1 MSDPNM
7 ITAYSWATGIFQQ
20 TLPASL
26 TDAEKRAELVYK
38 INSLL
43 IRDKNGLSAD
53 IPLKDL
59 DSDDKNDRLNKIAQM
74 SITYLTEQMDEKLRK
89 NILLRLWTGCMD
101 AAKAIRFSS
110 VAGIRNGV
118 VIEAPITTQHRQIL
132 FQLIDL
138 LAKTDLIYAA
148 GVEAAPL
155 YKKLVKQYYSFSG
168 VPSDSI
174 VRKYSNE
181 YQKE

>member
-1 MSDPNM
+1 
-7 ITAYSWATGIFQQ
+7 
-20 TLPASL
+20 
-26 TDAEKRAELVYK
+26 VYQ
-38 INSLL
+38 INTQL
-43 IRDKNGLSAD
+43 IREQNDLSAD
-53 IPLKDL
+53 TPLKDL
-59 DSDDKNDRLNKIAQM
+59 DSDHKNNRLNKVAQM
-74 SITYLTEQMDEKLRK
+74 SMAYLTEQMDEKLRK
-89 NILLRLWTGCMD
+89 NILLRLWTGCME

-110 VAGIRNGV
+110 VAGIRDGV
-118 VIEAPITTQHRQIL
+118 VIEAPITMQHRHIL

-155 YKKLVKQYYSFSG
+155 YKKLVKQYYSFNG

-174 VRKYSNE
+174 VRKHSNE

>member
-1 MSDPNM
+1 M
-7 ITAYSWATGIFQQ
+7 ITAYSWAAGIFQP

-26 TDAEKRAELVYK
+26 TDAEKRAELVHQ
-38 INSLL
+38 INSPL
-43 IRDKNGLSAD
+43 IKGNNAD

-59 DSDDKNDRLNKIAQM
+59 DSDDKNNRLNEIAQLSM
-74 SITYLTEQMDEKLRK
+74 AYLTEQMDEKLRK
-89 NILLRLWTGCMD
+89 NILLRLWMGCMD

-110 VAGIRNGV
+110 VAGVRNGV
-118 VIEAPITTQHRQIL
+118 VIEAPMTTQHRQIL

-138 LAKTDLIYAA
+138 LSKTDLIYAA

-155 YKKLVKQYYSFSG
+155 YKKLVKQYYSFDG
-168 VPSDSI
+168 VPLDSI

>member
-1 MSDPNM
+1 M
-7 ITAYSWATGIFQQ
+7 ITAYSWAAGIFQH
-20 TLPASL
+20 TLPVSL
-26 TDAEKRAELVYK
+26 TDAEKRAELIRQ
-38 INSLL
+38 INNPLVKGN
-43 IRDKNGLSAD
+43 DAD

-59 DSDDKNDRLNKIAQM
+59 NSDDKNKRLNEIAQLSM
-74 SITYLTEQMDEKLRK
+74 AYLTEQMDEKLRK
-89 NILLRLWTGCMD
+89 NILLRLWMGCMD

-110 VAGIRNGV
+110 VAGVRKGV
-118 VIEAPITTQHRQIL
+118 VIEAPMTTQHRQIL

-138 LAKTDLIYAA
+138 LSKTDLIYAA

-155 YKKLVKQYYSFSG
+155 YKKLVKQYYSFDG
-168 VPSDSI
+168 VPPDSI